1 MNHPSLKSSVE
12 EIRERFDADV
22 ERFTN
27 LETGQSATMDAPLV
41 LELLTATAAAQ
52 VPQATTMLDI
62 GCGAGNFT
70 LKMLE
75 QLPNLEC
82 GLIDL
87 SGPMLDRAAERLG
100 ESTAKKVDRWQ
111 CDIRTVELTKSRYDI
126 VVAAAVLH
134 HLRETREWESVF
146 AKIFTSLRPGGIF
159 LVSDLIDFE
168 LDSVRK
174 IQTDRYGEYLR
185 QLKGDEYRDQVFA
198 YIAKEDSPRSLA
210 FQTQLA
216 WETGF
221 RQVDILHASA
231 CFGAYAAVK

>member
-22 ERFTN
+22 ERFAN

-70 LKMLE
+70 LKMLDR
-75 QLPNLEC
+75 LPNLEC

-100 ESTAKKVDRWQ
+100 ESTAKKIDRWQ
-111 CDIRTVELTKSRYDI
+111 GDIRTVELQKSRYDI

-146 AKIFTSLRPGGIF
+146 AKIFESLRPGGIF

-168 LDSVRK
+168 LDSVRG
-174 IQTDRYGEYLR
+174 IQTERYGEYLR
-185 QLKGDEYRDQVFA
+185 KLKGEEYRDQVFA
-198 YIAKEDSPRSLA
+198 YIAKEDSPRSLV

-216 WETGF
+216 WESGF
-221 RQVDILHASA
+221 RQVDILHAQS

>member
-12 EIRERFDADV
+12 EIRARFDADV
-22 ERFTN
+22 ERFAN

-41 LELLTATAAAQ
+41 LELLTATAASQ

-70 LKMLE
+70 LKMLDR
-75 QLPNLEC
+75 LPNLEC

-87 SGPMLDRAAERLG
+87 SGPMLDRAAERLE

-111 CDIRTVELTKSRYDI
+111 GDIRTVELQKSRYDI

-134 HLRETREWESVF
+134 HLRETREWEAVF
-146 AKIFTSLRPGGIF
+146 AKIFESLRAGGIF

-168 LDSVRK
+168 LDSVRG
-174 IQTDRYGEYLR
+174 IQTERYGRYLS
-185 QLKGDEYRDQVFA
+185 QLKGEEYRDQVFA
-198 YIAKEDSPRSLA
+198 YIAKEDSPRSLV